1 MKNLY
6 KCFYALILTMTGLTG
21 FAQDLSSKIPADAL
35 AVATIKGKNLTE
47 LMSLKEFNTTFLG
60 KQVLSTLNKID
71 PALNTLE
78 DLGFNLSSN
87 FYYYNQSND
96 SVTYNCFLA
105 PIKNAKQIDA
115 LYTGGRK
122 KFNSK
127 DGLRTYYSADSS
139 EIVYWNDEML
149 LFAIGSAKQSYFSRQ
164 DVIDRFGL
172 ISLDLEVDSS
182 AVTVVSDTT
191 YIDTAVDTIAV
202 GEEAED
208 SDSLEVDMV
217 PVTVE
222 DSYVS
227 ENYKN
232 IQKQKA
238 IIALWTDRM
247 LEDAFSSRTT
257 GSILNNKDFITSL
270 DDNAEA
276 SIWLSGADKL
286 MNSYMPDLYSFKG
299 INFLNGYGAVNA
311 KLYLEKQSIK
321 LSTSITFNDAYADV
335 FKKVYKRK
343 VNKNF
348 LKYMNEDKM
357 IGYMAY
363 AMDTK
368 AYLQEY
374 PKLISNIY
382 GSLYADEIGMA
393 TDLFSLLLDEEAIS
407 KVVKGDGLFI
417 FNGLSQ
423 KEATFKSYDYNED
436 NFETKEVTKTKKEIL
451 PDFLFMLSTEDT
463 KLLDKLIA
471 YGTKKQMIQQKS
483 GYFELAIPKTPLAIF
498 VAIKNGIL
506 FFGTDETEFKS
517 ITGNTFV
524 GNISSKHKKRMISAN
539 YSAYFNPKKMAGK
552 IPLGEM
558 GGSKEMEKVNGI
570 LTSIG
575 DIYLKSN
582 PIKGNTLSGEISMD
596 VPATHQ
602 NSLRYL
608 FSIIEN
614 VQK

>member
-1 MKNLY
+1 M
-6 KCFYALILTMTGLTG
+6 
-21 FAQDLSSKIPADAL
+21 
-35 AVATIKGKNLTE
+35 
-47 LMSLKEFNTTFLG
+47 
-60 KQVLSTLNKID
+60 NKID